1 MRFRPIGV
9 RHLLRVV
16 VLAVTLVVPAMAS
29 AHASLQTSDP
39 AAEKVVPTAP
49 TSVTLTFTEAVE
61 TALGAIRVFDGDAKR
76 VDGGDTTRVG
86 PRSVSTKVPA
96 KLANGTYTVSW
107 RVASSDGHPIEGAF
121 VFHVGAP
128 GARPEGVADK
138 VALQPPTAVARA
150 QDVTRFL
157 NLGLLIV
164 LIGGIAVNLLIF
176 SRRDPEVERRL
187 WYVIAGVGFALS
199 IITAASVILYAAA
212 IAGSG
217 VGQTTNGT
225 ALSAVLGTRFGHVR
239 LAQLILAEVI
249 AIAAVWAP
257 SPGGATWLKRGIG
270 ALAIGLAVTP
280 GLSGHAGSKG
290 ALAVIAD
297 TGHVLAA
304 SVWVGGLVMLTLGLA
319 LAADR
324 RSALARHAFP
334 TFSTM
339 ALASVAVLLV
349 SGTIGGLVEIDRF
362 SHLWSSTY
370 GRLLLA
376 KIGIVAALV
385 GFGVVN
391 RRSVRGLADPATA
404 PGMLTRLRRSVL
416 VEFALMALAVGVTS
430 VIVSKAPASALASSV
445 QGPATATGTVGDLN
459 VRLVVDPAARGE
471 NTVEV
476 FLSQAGNAQDADEVT
491 ITARPQV
498 GDIGPFKLIAAR
510 AEPGHYVAPSVQ
522 VPVAGVWN
530 FNVAVRRGEF
540 DLQAADLTLPIRTQA
555 P

>member
-1 MRFRPIGV
+1 MRRIGI
-9 RHLLRVV
+9 RRLLGTVAC
-16 VLAVTLVVPAMAS
+16 AVMLVVPAMAS

-39 AAEKVVPTAP
+39 ASGAVVPSAP
-49 TSVTLTFTEAVE
+49 SGVTLTFNEPVE
-61 TALGAIRVFDGDAKR
+61 TALGAIRVFDADATR

-86 PRSVSTKVPA
+86 GRSVSTKIPG

-128 GARPEGVADK
+128 GAHPEGVADQ

-157 NLGLLIV
+157 NLALLIA

-176 SRRDPEVERRL
+176 ARRDPEVERRL

-217 VGQTTNGT
+217 LGQTTNGT

-257 SPGGATWLKRGIG
+257 SPSGATWLKRGIG
-270 ALAIGLAVTP
+270 VLAIGLAVTP

-304 SVWVGGLVMLTLGLA
+304 SVWVGGLAMLVVGLA

-324 RSALARHAFP
+324 RAALAKAAFP

-339 ALASVAVLLV
+339 ALAGVGVLLV
-349 SGTIGGLVEIDRF
+349 TGTIGGLVEIDRF
-362 SHLWSSTY
+362 SDLWSSTY

-376 KIGIVAALV
+376 KIAIAAALV

-391 RRSVRGLADPATA
+391 RRSVRGLADPASAT
-404 PGMLTRLRRSVL
+404 GMLARLRRSII

-430 VIVSKAPASALASSV
+430 VIISKAPANARAGSV
-445 QGPATATGTVGDLN
+445 QATPTTTGTIGDLS
-459 VRLVVDPAARGE
+459 VRLTVDPGARGE
-471 NTVEV
+471 NSVTV
-476 FLSQAGNAQDADEVT
+476 FLSQGGTPKNADEVT

-498 GDIGPFKLIAAR
+498 GDIGPFKLIASR
-510 AEPGHYVAPSVQ
+510 TEPGRYVAPSLQ
-522 VPVAGVWN
+522 VPVDGVWN